1 VSVTDLLHPYLWTH
15 AISLRAMSTP
25 EAEFKW
31 DFPIEATDEYT
42 WESLAVTLYF
52 ARPLSTPQEEELRR
66 LVVAWYD
73 VGSFGGYGPS
83 SAGNGVLHF
92 MSDVLVK
99 RDESEPRVE
108 WWVDMGSATRIAL
121 SALLLCLQNW
131 SSETE
136 AGLSRVVLGYHDDF
150 TAE

>member
-1 VSVTDLLHPYLWTH
+1 VLLDECVWSHAVNLRAVSV
-15 AISLRAMSTP
+15 P
-25 EAEFKW
+25 ESEFQW

-42 WESLAVTLYF
+42 WETLAVTLYF
-52 ARPLSTPQEEELRR
+52 THPLSAPHAEELQR

-83 SAGNGVLHF
+83 TTGKGVLHF

-99 RDESEPRVE
+99 NEEPEPRVE
-108 WWVDMGSATRIAL
+108 WWVDMGSATKVAL

-131 SSETE
+131 SGETE
-136 AGLSRVVLGYHDDF
+136 AGLSRVVLGYHDGF